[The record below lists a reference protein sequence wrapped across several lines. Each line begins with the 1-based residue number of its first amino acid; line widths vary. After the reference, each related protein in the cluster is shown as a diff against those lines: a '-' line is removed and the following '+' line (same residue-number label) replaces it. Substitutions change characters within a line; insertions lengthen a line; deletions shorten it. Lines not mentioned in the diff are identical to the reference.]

1 MSTAVQILLLI
12 VIATA
17 VAVIGFTAATVVL
30 V

>member
-1 MSTAVQILLLI
+1 MSPSVQILLMI

-17 VAVIGFTAATVVL
+17 VAVIGFTAATAVL